1 MCRIG
6 SIKSKVP
13 VSPAKALK
21 LMIPQQE
28 GHDNS
33 GFAMVMKDLYGIFS
47 DYKDKPLLS
56 LACTQR
62 GAEMVEEYMDSHNF
76 IQLAEWIP
84 VPDKQ
89 PGLDIQAMPYY
100 IFRNYDYPE
109 YYKDKSEEEK
119 GELLLDTRL
128 ALRKILEESG
138 NGFIYSFWPDVLTL
152 KEIGDPA
159 DIATYF
165 HLWNENGCLLAKI
178 LLLNVVKIQIMT
190 LYVMQHIHSFYK
202 DILFALMVKIH
213 SLLKIKSS
221 KNLYI
226 VDI

>member
-100 IFRNYDYPE
+100 IFRNYAYCCRFVG
-109 YYKDKSEEEK
+109 YLYRK
-119 GELLLDTRL
+119 GLLLMGERVT
-128 ALRKILEESG
+128 
-138 NGFIYSFWPDVLTL
+138 
-152 KEIGDPA
+152 
-159 DIATYF
+159 TYR
-165 HLWNENGCLLAKI
+165 
-178 LLLNVVKIQIMT
+178 
-190 LYVMQHIHSFYK
+190 
-202 DILFALMVKIH
+202 
-213 SLLKIKSS
+213 
-221 KNLYI
+221 
-226 VDI
+226 

>member
-1 MCRIG
+1 M
-6 SIKSKVP
+6 
-13 VSPAKALK
+13 
-21 LMIPQQE
+21 
-28 GHDNS
+28 
-33 GFAMVMKDLYGIFS
+33 
-47 DYKDKPLLS
+47 
-56 LACTQR
+56 
-62 GAEMVEEYMDSHNF
+62 
-76 IQLAEWIP
+76 AEWIP

-138 NGFIYSFWPDVLTL
+138 NGFVYSFWPDVLTL

-165 HLWNENGCLLAKI
+165 HLYLLKI